1 MFEKEEKKLAVYRK
15 KIEEIQVDQEMLNDA
30 IQKGVQIGEKEAR
43 NRKSKRKKFFYS
55 FAAVAILVISFVSTI
70 RISPAFA
77 NAVASL
83 PGMERIV
90 ELIQYDKG
98 IEGILENDYYQPIH
112 ATEQKD
118 DVTLTI
124 NGVILDETG
133 MVVSYVLEAPY
144 SIENIKYKEI
154 RLLHDGKEVVSSMM
168 YDNPNQKH
176 PNRKED
182 LFHFIFSE
190 PRLFEKQ
197 DFTLEIELN
206 TKEKTVFSIPF
217 KVPELAEEGKVYK
230 LNKEVEIEHQKMT
243 IDTVTIYPL
252 RTAIQVTFDESNSM
266 KLLHFE
272 DMRIEDE
279 HGEVWSKIQNGISG
293 VGSGENTETYYL
305 QSNYFERPEKLFLKF
320 EKMLALP
327 KEDAYLI
334 VDTMKKTVLHKPS
347 MGNFEVTN
355 ITTGSIAGR
364 VEIEEDLPYSFFSSI
379 ENANGEMVGM
389 KQETS
394 SRDEEFS
401 EFWLEFE
408 SQDAVNP
415 LKFEFYAYPNY
426 LYGNIEIELE

>member
-1 MFEKEEKKLAVYRK
+1 MK
-15 KIEEIQVDQEMLNDA
+15 
-30 IQKGVQIGEKEAR
+30 
-43 NRKSKRKKFFYS
+43 
-55 FAAVAILVISFVSTI
+55 
-70 RISPAFA
+70 
-77 NAVASL
+77 
-83 PGMERIV
+83 
-90 ELIQYDKG
+90 
-98 IEGILENDYYQPIH
+98 
-112 ATEQKD
+112 
-118 DVTLTI
+118 
-124 NGVILDETG
+124 
-133 MVVSYVLEAPY
+133 
-144 SIENIKYKEI
+144 
-154 RLLHDGKEVVSSMM
+154 
-168 YDNPNQKH
+168 
-176 PNRKED
+176 
-182 LFHFIFSE
+182 
-190 PRLFEKQ
+190 KQ

-389 KQETS
+389 EQETS